1 MTDPYRP
8 KGLSSAVCYRDAK
21 AAFRWLEAAF
31 GFEPLFV
38 ILDADG
44 NLGHSEMTFGNSVVM
59 VGNEWSA
66 DHKSPKSVGGK
77 NTQTVHVQ
85 LAQGEDLDAHCERAR
100 KAGAQILQEPQ
111 TQFYGDRT
119 YRARDPEGHIWTF
132 GVTEKRMTPEEW
144 DKASGL
150 TTKKR
155 LDWTPA
161 STRPSRRSP
170 PSLVRV
176 GMAWQ
181 AAAPGGRA
189 RARARPAGAGD
200 VPASAPFEAEAVSE
214 QWRARSA
221 SSIWTGIRA
230 DFVNKTLQ
238 IHSDQPARAHDSVAL
253 DP

>member
-1 MTDPYRP
+1 MTDLYRP
-8 KGLSSAVCYRDAK
+8 KGLSSAVCYLDAK
-21 AAFRWLEAAF
+21 AAYRWLEEAF

-85 LAQGEDLDAHCERAR
+85 LAEGEDIDAHCKRAR
-100 KAGAQILQEPQ
+100 EAGAEILQEPE

-150 TTKKR
+150 TTRKR
-155 LDWTPA
+155 LD
-161 STRPSRRSP
+161 
-170 PSLVRV
+170 
-176 GMAWQ
+176 
-181 AAAPGGRA
+181 
-189 RARARPAGAGD
+189 
-200 VPASAPFEAEAVSE
+200 
-214 QWRARSA
+214 
-221 SSIWTGIRA
+221 
-230 DFVNKTLQ
+230 
-238 IHSDQPARAHDSVAL
+238 
-253 DP
+253 